1 MSLKTIKK
9 NQMVLLVR
17 GSHWQ
22 GKKDL
27 KEGFWLVEGTVVR
40 MKLVVV
46 AQLYLSF
53 LNKHRQSF
61 RIVVP
66 GPRFKLYK
74 GSHQLC

>member
-53 LNKHRQSF
+53 LNKH
-61 RIVVP
+61 
-66 GPRFKLYK
+66 
-74 GSHQLC
+74 